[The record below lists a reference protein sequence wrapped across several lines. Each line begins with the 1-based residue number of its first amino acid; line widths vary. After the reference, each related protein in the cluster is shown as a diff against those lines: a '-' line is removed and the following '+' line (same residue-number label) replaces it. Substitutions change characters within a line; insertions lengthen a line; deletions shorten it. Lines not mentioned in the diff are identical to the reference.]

1 MALLKQVKKD
11 TFVKLNNF
19 LHKKETQAF
28 QKAKIQNSTKESKQ
42 IFLMQMLP
50 EQHYQCYCR

>member
-1 MALLKQVKKD
+1 M
-11 TFVKLNNF
+11 KLNNF

-42 IFLMQMLP
+42 IFFDANVTRTALAMLL
-50 EQHYQCYCR
+50 